1 MFQLQNSNTILLQMR
16 SRQIHGIFLIWKI
29 IEAVKPMKKIGY
41 ATQFDSFNSE
51 QKWEKLF
58 DERKQERKQLF
69 QRQNFILLIGL
80 LREL

>member
-1 MFQLQNSNTILLQMR
+1 
-16 SRQIHGIFLIWKI
+16 
-29 IEAVKPMKKIGY
+29 MKKIGY